1 MSFSDYLKGPAHRQR
16 AEALE
21 AQLAELQVQHSQLQE
36 LVTTIGAMDVVNIQK
51 LIEKEQARLADVREQ
66 TRRSDSVSP

>member
-21 AQLAELQVQHSQLQE
+21 RQLAELQVQHSRLQE
-36 LVTTIGAMDVVNIQK
+36 LVTKIGAMDVVNIQQ
-51 LIEKEQARLADVREQ
+51 LIEQEQARL
-66 TRRSDSVSP
+66 

>member
-21 AQLAELQVQHSQLQE
+21 AQLAELQLQHSQLQE
-36 LVTTIGAMDVVNIQK
+36 LVYENRRHGRSEYPA
-51 LIEKEQARLADVREQ
+51 AD
-66 TRRSDSVSP
+66 

>member
-21 AQLAELQVQHSQLQE
+21 AWLAELQVDES
-36 LVTTIGAMDVVNIQK
+36 TPPY
-51 LIEKEQARLADVREQ
+51 LINLILF
-66 TRRSDSVSP
+66 